1 MIELRIYGRWRL
13 LVCMCIIKHSF
24 NESIMEFLYLDIAK
38 MEMGNEK
45 WNFLGLFLRY
55 HDRWIDSV

>member
-1 MIELRIYGRWRL
+1 
-13 LVCMCIIKHSF
+13 MCIIKHSF

-45 WNFLGLFLRY
+45 WNFLGLF
-55 HDRWIDSV
+55 

>member
-45 WNFLGLFLRY
+45 WNFLGLF
-55 HDRWIDSV
+55 